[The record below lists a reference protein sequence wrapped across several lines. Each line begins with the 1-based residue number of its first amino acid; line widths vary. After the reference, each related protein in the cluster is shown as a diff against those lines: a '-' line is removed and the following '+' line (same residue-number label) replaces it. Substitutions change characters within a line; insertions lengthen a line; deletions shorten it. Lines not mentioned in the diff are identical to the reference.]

1 MAKIRFYNYTG
12 KATEKQKHVDHPA
25 HYQGK
30 NECIDVMLAM
40 FGVEAVKHFCMCNT
54 STVSGRTRRTGRK
67 ISQRQNGMKAS
78 LLSLEGLTEMEN
90 KHCFLC
96 SYSIPHFFKDGK
108 VTLKS
113 PHGGTEVHEIKLNF
127 CPECGKPIHN
137 KKDEKEKR
145 Q

>member
-1 MAKIRFYNYTG
+1 
-12 KATEKQKHVDHPA
+12 
-25 HYQGK
+25 
-30 NECIDVMLAM
+30 
-40 FGVEAVKHFCMCNT
+40 
-54 STVSGRTRRTGRK
+54 
-67 ISQRQNGMKAS
+67 
-78 LLSLEGLTEMEN
+78 MEN

-96 SYSIPHFFKDGK
+96 SYSIPHFFNDGK

-137 KKDEKEKR
+137 PKDEKEKR